1 MTPFHLAY
9 DPVFDCY
16 YITEVGLITAEDA
29 LEIFEVL
36 KADQHYLKAKR
47 VVADVRRSRTNIG
60 PGDLVRL
67 AKNAPRNP
75 DKFVA
80 IVMENGLLV
89 GVYKQLIKLLRTE
102 ARTRFFNSMD
112 EAMRWME
119 TV

>member
-1 MTPFHLAY
+1 MTPYHLAY

-16 YITEVGLITAEDA
+16 YITEVGLITADDA
-29 LEIFEVL
+29 VEIFEIL
-36 KADQHYLKAKR
+36 KADKHYQRAKR

-60 PGDLVRL
+60 PTDLARL
-67 AKNAPRNP
+67 IKHAPRNP
-75 DKFVA
+75 EKFVA
-80 IVMENGLLV
+80 IVMDNGLLV